1 MRKLTFLL
9 AIGLFMTSF
18 TYADDDLWVDVNFT
32 RDSTLW
38 LGAVPDLAVKNYD
51 FLTTLA
57 GEYLDYKMNGAFGR
71 FAVVNFSYTP
81 FNVENLEEKFIY
93 AFRMHNNEDS
103 YWAFPGT
110 SDVGSVKLNF
120 MCGNK
125 TAAGEIKVQYF
136 DGMEEIPGQDGGEP
150 QQIEIWKDFNPAV
163 VFEVPP
169 HDNSTSSFVAEKV
182 LNLTEPSK
190 LRLKGPTLKNVHIF
204 AASISKNKNS
214 GVQHIGAANFSLK
227 VDGRSIKV
235 VSNINVYETN
245 VYDLSGNL
253 LTTLNRDASYSFN
266 QAGIYMVKVTTNEGS
281 VTRKVTIM

>member
-1 MRKLTFLL
+1 MRKLTLL
-9 AIGLFMTSF
+9 LTIGLFMTSF
-18 TYADDDLWVDVNFT
+18 THADDDLWIDVNFT

-38 LGAVPDLAVKNYD
+38 LSAVPELSPKNYD
-51 FLTTLA
+51 FFTPLD
-57 GEYLDYKMNGAFGR
+57 GEYLDNKIQGAFGK
-71 FAVVNFSYTP
+71 FAVNNYSYTP
-81 FNVENLEEKFIY
+81 VNVENIEEQFIY
-93 AFRMHNNEDS
+93 AVRLHNNEQS

-110 SDVGSVKLNF
+110 SDVGSIKLNF
-120 MCGNK
+120 LCGN
-125 TAAGEIKVQYF
+125 AGNPAEIKVQYF
-136 DGMEEIPGQDGGEP
+136 DGIEEVPGEDGGEP
-150 QQIEIWKDFNPAV
+150 QQVEVWKDFNPAV
-163 VFEVPP
+163 VIDVPP
-169 HDNSTSSFVAEKV
+169 HANSTSSFVAEKV

-190 LRLKGPTLKNVHIF
+190 LRLKGPTLRNVHIF
-204 AASISKNKNS
+204 AASISKNKNA
-214 GVQHIGAANFSLK
+214 GIQNIGTANFKFK